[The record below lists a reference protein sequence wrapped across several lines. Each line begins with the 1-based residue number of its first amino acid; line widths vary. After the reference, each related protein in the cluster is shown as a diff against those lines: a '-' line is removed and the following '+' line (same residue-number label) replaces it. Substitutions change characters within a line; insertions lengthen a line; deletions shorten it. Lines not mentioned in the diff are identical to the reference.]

1 MKYLVLNPDWTVPPT
16 ILNDDVIPSVIENPG
31 YLAKKNLKILRI
43 DGTEVDPLSID
54 WINIVATGFPYRV
67 HQAPGPGNALGL
79 VKFIF
84 PNIYS
89 VYIHDTPNRNL
100 FGRTDRLFSSGCI
113 RVNHPMDLVAWLMK
127 DNPEWT
133 PAQIKNVIDQGKEQ
147 IVNLDT
153 PIQVHIVYL
162 TAWAGDDGLV
172 YFRRDIYDRDQPLL
186 VALRKGPHGPDQ

>member
-1 MKYLVLNPDWTVPPT
+1 
-16 ILNDDVIPSVIENPG
+16 
-31 YLAKKNLKILRI
+31 
-43 DGTEVDPLSID
+43 
-54 WINIVATGFPYRV
+54 
-67 HQAPGPGNALGL
+67 
-79 VKFIF
+79 
-84 PNIYS
+84 
-89 VYIHDTPNRNL
+89 
-100 FGRTDRLFSSGCI
+100 
-113 RVNHPMDLVAWLMK
+113 MK

-186 VALRKGPHGPDQ
+186 VALRKGTRGPDQ